1 MYEMRKSPTSQKEIQ
16 LTETKMADF
25 KVPPAPS
32 RKTPRMN
39 LATPNHA
46 TPQEIID
53 AHEALDC
60 LTYLAESFALSV
72 SGDRDD
78 IKKLQQTTLAAL
90 PTKPQPTMADIE
102 WNDDEHYLAEAED
115 ESCSSVIMLQQSKE
129 TGNIQ
134 AILKGTIKSYLIY
147 QRPEHLT
154 PTGKRYT
161 LTEIQE

>member
-1 MYEMRKSPTSQKEIQ
+1 
-16 LTETKMADF
+16 MADF
-25 KVPPAPS
+25 KAPPAPS

-90 PTKPQPTMADIE
+90 PTKPQPTMAEVE
-102 WNDDEHYLAEAED
+102 WDDEKHYLAEAEHHYHGR
-115 ESCSSVIMLQQSKE
+115 VIMLSEKN
-129 TGNIQ
+129 GWI
-134 AILKGTIKSYLIY
+134 SYFDES
-147 QRPEHLT
+147 QRAVYDGLTSALT

-161 LTEIQE
+161 LTEVQE